1 MNDQDLNKSK
11 SKSIEKNALYERF
24 NNDNILIR
32 SVIVG
37 LLDLLNNKVDY
48 SQIWGDNIEETV
60 VVPWWYNF
68 GTSDEKFM
76 QDNYTFFGK
85 KCFNDKII
93 NGTFNS
99 IPRGFISYSG
109 SSIESSAITNRF
121 IQGKYMK
128 RVGGGKLI
136 SYTSFLYS
144 IPLTVNF
151 DCTVECDNVITAL
164 KIEQAIREIFYKNKT
179 FFVLYKGLRIGCTA
193 GIPESFNSEKS
204 TGYSFDSAQQR
215 PKLTFNITVETY
227 QPVFDKT
234 TEIESSKTIKYFST
248 DIFVKSSDRTK
259 SIEITNKSDLS
270 YDKETNPIVFPSGT
284 PIIIEWKQRSGNSEM
299 LNVFVSA
306 IDECGCETVLL
317 EPRDSTREY
326 FIWNIPDKYS
336 GFSEI
341 KVTID
346 KNTDI
351 IKEPIIKVIPKLTTK
366 EITEDSFVIVEN
378 GILYNKDVEHPDQI
392 PIKLTYTDDSGK
404 PHIITNYALKMD
416 NGRIDIEDPV
426 IVQEEYAK
434 YAGTL
439 TPKRISLRVFYL
451 NEKNGETVVEDKVD
465 NVLIL

>member
-1 MNDQDLNKSK
+1 MTDKDKTK
-11 SKSIEKNALYERF
+11 SKSIEKKPLYERF

-37 LLDLLNNKVDY
+37 LLNLLNNQIDY
-48 SQIWGDNIEETV
+48 SQIWGDDIEETV

-68 GTSDEKFM
+68 GTSDERYM

-85 KCFNDKII
+85 KCFHEKIV
-93 NGTFNS
+93 NGNFAS
-99 IPRGFISYSG
+99 IPRGFLSYSG

-128 RVGGGKLI
+128 RVNGGKLI

-151 DCTVECDNVITAL
+151 ECTVDCDNVISAL

-204 TGYSFDSAQQR
+204 TNYSFDNAQQR
-215 PKLTFNITVETY
+215 PKLTFNLTVETY

-234 TEIESSKTIKYFST
+234 TEIEASKVIKHFST
-248 DIFVKSSDRTK
+248 DIFVKSTDRTK
-259 SIEITNKSDLS
+259 SIEITNKGDLS
-270 YDKETNPIVFPSGT
+270 YDKDNNPVIYPSGT
-284 PIIIEWKQRSGNSEM
+284 PIIIEWKQRSANSEM
-299 LNVFVSA
+299 LNVFVST

-317 EPRDSTREY
+317 EPKDPTREY

-341 KVTID
+341 KVLID

-351 IKEPIIKVIPKLTTK
+351 IKEPIIKVVPNLETK

-378 GILYNKDVEHPDQI
+378 GILYNKDLSHPDRI
-392 PIKLTYTDDSGK
+392 PIKLSYTDDKGN
-404 PHIITNYALKMD
+404 PHVITNYALKID
-416 NGRIDIEDPV
+416 NGRIDIDDPV
-426 IVQEEYAK
+426 IIDEAYVK
-434 YAGTL
+434 YEGIIK
-439 TPKRISLRVFYL
+439 PKRISLRVFYL
-451 NEKNGETVVEDKVD
+451 NEKNGDDVVEDKVD